1 MPFLRQ
7 EVSESGHRE
16 RILILVNT
24 STLYL
29 LTSNCTI
36 DGSLRTR
43 WDNLGKH
50 FSSGA
55 FFSSFVVGGTPQKP
69 KSIKAGLKFCPRDLD
84 ALAVLA
90 CPLLVRWSHNMLRGN
105 QGGDQGI
112 TFEFRT
118 SPIFKS
124 PDTPPLE
131 LL

>member
-55 FFSSFVVGGTPQKP
+55 FFSSFVRGGNPTKTQIHQGG
-69 KSIKAGLKFCPRDLD
+69 KSCPRDLD